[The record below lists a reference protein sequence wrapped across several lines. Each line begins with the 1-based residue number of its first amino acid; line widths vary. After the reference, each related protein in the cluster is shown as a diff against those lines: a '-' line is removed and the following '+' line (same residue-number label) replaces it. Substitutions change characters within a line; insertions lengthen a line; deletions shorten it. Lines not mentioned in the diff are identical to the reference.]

1 MLLNNRHKFQKWK
14 FAQCNLELTTDSKV
28 KIFHKS
34 SNSSCRKIAICI
46 QLFEQLEALVYVT
59 KNHRTFAI
67 TEYCHSR
74 LPIMAPFM
82 SGKSRVRKYENIV
95 WITILS
101 ASLNKSDIRCS
112 IVLHVV
118 ECECIKHVY
127 AFFAFVLRYQ
137 VLTMRA

>member
-59 KNHRTFAI
+59 NNHRTFAI

-101 ASLNKSDIRCS
+101 ASLNNLIFAAVSFCMSLNANALNMCTRSSRLFCA
-112 IVLHVV
+112 
-118 ECECIKHVY
+118 IK
-127 AFFAFVLRYQ
+127 F
-137 VLTMRA
+137 